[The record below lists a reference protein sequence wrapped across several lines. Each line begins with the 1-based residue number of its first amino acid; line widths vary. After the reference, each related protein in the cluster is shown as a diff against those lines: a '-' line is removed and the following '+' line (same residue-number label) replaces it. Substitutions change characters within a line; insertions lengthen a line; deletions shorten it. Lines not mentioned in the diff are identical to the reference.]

1 MGLLSLRAL
10 LLTLCAS
17 PIVSAADWQLAL
29 DLRALESDGRDSFLD
44 NGQGKLRFDANHE
57 GIRLGRLRAALDQPL
72 GEVFAAHVDATAW
85 DGDDENPIDLTEAYL
100 EYRPY
105 PRAGFRSR
113 VRLGAYFPPFSLE
126 NRAQGWET
134 PYTITPSAIN
144 SWIGEEIRAVGLEGQ
159 VDWLGTRLGHD
170 FDLELTASL
179 FGWNDPAGTMLAS
192 HGFAFHDRQT
202 LLFGRVGS
210 MQTQPTRAKK
220 RVFSEI
226 DGRPGFYVGAQA
238 RYRDRATLDVLHYD
252 NRADPRGFD
261 AAVRDF
267 SWHTTF
273 DAAALRVETGNGW
286 TFLAQAIDGETIVA
300 PGAWRDW
307 QFDSQSLLAA
317 KRFGAHMVTARYD
330 EFAVDYDI
338 NPALWGEDGHA
349 WTLAYSFDRGGPWRF
364 ALEWL
369 RVTSDVRARIR
380 RGESPLATES
390 KIEFSARYAI
400 RGAF

>member
-1 MGLLSLRAL
+1 
-10 LLTLCAS
+10 
-17 PIVSAADWQLAL
+17 
-29 DLRALESDGRDSFLD
+29 
-44 NGQGKLRFDANHE
+44 
-57 GIRLGRLRAALDQPL
+57 
-72 GEVFAAHVDATAW
+72 
-85 DGDDENPIDLTEAYL
+85 
-100 EYRPY
+100 
-105 PRAGFRSR
+105 
-113 VRLGAYFPPFSLE
+113 VRLGAYYPPFSLE

-134 PYTITPSAIN
+134 PYTLTPSAIN
-144 SWIGEEIRAVGLEGQ
+144 SWIGEEIRTIGLEGQ
-159 VDWLGTRLGHD
+159 VEWLGTRLGSD
-170 FDLELTASL
+170 FDLKLTASL
-179 FGWNDPAGTMLAS
+179 FGWNDPAGTMLAA

-210 MQTQPTRAKK
+210 VQTNPTRAKK
-220 RVFSEI
+220 RVFGEV

-252 NRADPRGFD
+252 NRADPREFD
-261 AAVRDF
+261 AALRDF
-267 SWHTTF
+267 AWHTTF
-273 DAAALRVETGNGW
+273 DAAALRMETGDGW

-300 PGAWRDW
+300 PSTWREW

-330 EFAVDYDI
+330 DFTIDYDI
-338 NPALWGEDGHA
+338 NPAIWGEDGHA

-364 ALEWL
+364 AVEWL

>member
-1 MGLLSLRAL
+1 MGLLSPRAL

-17 PIVSAADWQLAL
+17 PVVSAADWQLAL
-29 DLRALESDGRDSFLD
+29 DLRALDSDGRESFLD
-44 NGQGKLRFDANHE
+44 NGQGKLRFDADHA
-57 GIRLGRLRAALDQPL
+57 GIELGRLRAALDQPL
-72 GEVFAAHVDATAW
+72 GEVFSAHVDASAW
-85 DGDDENPIDLTEAYL
+85 DGDDENPIDVTEAYL

-105 PRAGFRSR
+105 PRAGLRSR
-113 VRLGAYFPPFSLE
+113 VRLGAYYPPFSLE

-134 PYTITPSAIN
+134 PYTITPSAI
-144 SWIGEEIRAVGLEGQ
+144 SAWIGEEIRIVGLEGQ

-170 FDLELTASL
+170 FDLELTAAL
-179 FGWNDPAGTMLAS
+179 FGWNDPAGTMLAA

-210 MQTQPTRAKK
+210 VQTQPTRARK
-220 RVFSEI
+220 RVFHEI

-252 NRADPRGFD
+252 NRADPREFD
-261 AAVRDF
+261 AALRDF
-267 SWHTTF
+267 AWHTTF

-300 PGAWRDW
+300 PAARRDW
-307 QFDSQSLLAA
+307 KFDSQSLLAA
-317 KRFGAHMVTARYD
+317 RRFGAHMVTARYD
-330 EFAVDYDI
+330 EFAVEYAI
-338 NPALWGEDGHA
+338 NPAAWDEDGHA
-349 WTLAYSFDRGGPWRF
+349 WTFAYSFDRGGPWRF

-369 RVTSDVRARIR
+369 RVTSDVHARIR

-390 KIEFSARYAI
+390 KLEFSARYAI